1 MEYIKSTEFDQSTAM
16 EDIFYCF
23 ENAYS
28 KADYNVG
35 YDNDQMFESNPHF
48 YLNSSDNVR
57 EAVMGNV
64 KPNDSVLTVG
74 GGGAYMFD
82 AILNGASKI
91 VVFDINSIQ
100 YYVLCLKVW
109 SMKQL
114 EYMDYLNFLT
124 SYNRNFL
131 NYKIMKKVI
140 DNYQECAAYPFWDY
154 FTKARRIEENAMQE
168 LKINPIIGA
177 AILAGKATGKANTE
191 VVNYFLNTEVGP
203 SLMPRKF
210 KAIRLVQCGR
220 ADSEAFGY
228 LANKDNYEYVKDRID
243 SVDIS
248 FVVSNVVDIRE
259 KIDEKFDTI
268 FLSNIP
274 FYLAKET
281 IISLI
286 DDTLIP
292 MLNEDGKISAYHQGM
307 RLEWFKKVVKEEK
320 FKISRKDF
328 DMACDA
334 IQLNI
339 AGVHN
344 VLLAHRALVDMN
356 YAIQLTEIPTYGG
369 APEMKPD
376 TDILALIKKNNGDI
390 DD

>member
-1 MEYIKSTEFDQSTAM
+1 MEYIKSTDFDQSIAM

-28 KADYNVG
+28 RADYNVG
-35 YDNDQMFESNPHF
+35 FDNDQMFESNPHF

-57 EAVMGNV
+57 MAVMGNV
-64 KPNDSVLTVG
+64 KPNSSVLTVA

-82 AILNGASKI
+82 SILNGATKI
-91 VVFDINSIQ
+91 VNYDINSIQ
-100 YYVLCLKVW
+100 YYVLCLKIW
-109 SMKQL
+109 AMKQL
-114 EYMDYLNFLT
+114 EYADYLNFLT
-124 SYNRNFL
+124 SFNSSFL
-131 NYKIMKKVI
+131 NHKILRRVI

-154 FTKARRIEENAMQE
+154 FTKARRIEENALQE
-168 LKINPIIGA
+168 LKFNPIIGA
-177 AILAGKATGKANTE
+177 AILAGKVTGKANNE
-191 VVNYFLNTEVGP
+191 LVNYFLSTEVGP

-210 KAIRLVQCGR
+210 KAIRLIQCAQ

-228 LANKDNYEYVKDRID
+228 LATKENYELVKERLD

-248 FVVSNVVDIRE
+248 FVLSNVVDIRD
-259 KIDEKFDTI
+259 KVDDKFDTI

-286 DDTLIP
+286 DETLIS
-292 MLNEDGKISAYHQGM
+292 MLNEDGRISAYHQGM

-328 DMACDA
+328 DMASDA

-344 VLLAHRALVDMN
+344 VLLSHRALVDMN

-376 TDILALIKKNNGDI
+376 TDILALIKKNGDI